1 VGVYIVRISRGLES
15 VKSEYS
21 TLSSVVK
28 SPHTSSLNLQE
39 LIVNPHNTSY
49 HTNNHHA
56 TNKPHLTSQPP
67 TTAKMPHSYNTR
79 STTHS
84 STTSPTS
91 SPNSSPAS
99 FLPPTP
105 PPSRTNDALPLLS
118 SATLL
123 AEAAKRA
130 QMACLL
136 RDMEGCGI

>member
-1 VGVYIVRISRGLES
+1 
-15 VKSEYS
+15 
-21 TLSSVVK
+21 
-28 SPHTSSLNLQE
+28 
-39 LIVNPHNTSY
+39 
-49 HTNNHHA
+49 
-56 TNKPHLTSQPP
+56 
-67 TTAKMPHSYNTR
+67 MPHSYNTR

-130 QMACLL
+130 QMAYVVHAETGAESTAVSSDTAVQTDRRMGTTTHTAIDGLL
-136 RDMEGCGI
+136 AEI